1 MGYIGSRPADQAL
14 TGADIQDGSIQL
26 ADISVAARNDLGNT
40 DLYGFAK
47 THTAETIHVAVTESG
62 SKFYIAGV
70 LQDTLTL
77 YEGFTYI
84 FTHPSGHPFRF
95 STNANNSPSAPY
107 TTGTTVDSATQLTFV
122 VPTDAPTLYYYC
134 SSHSGMGGTALTVP
148 MKQEVVLTHTNG
160 ADDINVTHNNTD
172 LYDESFFSKKG
183 LSFSVNNGFLEVTV

>member
-1 MGYIGSRPADQAL
+1 MGYIGSKPADQVL
-14 TGADIQDGSIQL
+14 TGADIQDGSILL
-26 ADISVAARNDLGNT
+26 ADIAQSARDDLGNT

-47 THTAETIHVAVTESG
+47 TNTAQTMHVAVTDAG
-62 SKFYIAGV
+62 GKYYIAGV

-84 FTHPSGHPFRF
+84 FTHPSSHPFRF

-107 TTGTTVDSATQLTFV
+107 TTGTTVDSSTQLTFV
-122 VPTDAPTLYYYC
+122 VPTGAPTLYNYC

-148 MKQEVVLTHTNG
+148 IKQDVVMTYTNG
-160 ADDINVTHNNTD
+160 ADNINVLNGTTE

-183 LSFSVNNGFLEVTV
+183 LSFAVNNGFLEVTV

>member
-1 MGYIGSRPADQAL
+1 MGYIGSKPADQVL
-14 TGADIQDGSIQL
+14 TGADIQDGSILL
-26 ADISVAARNDLGNT
+26 ADIAQSARDDLGNT

-47 THTAETIHVAVTESG
+47 TNTAQTMHVAVTDAG
-62 SKFYIAGV
+62 GKYYIAGV

-84 FTHPSGHPFRF
+84 FTHPSSHPFRF

-107 TTGTTVDSATQLTFV
+107 TTGTTVDSSTQLTFV
-122 VPTDAPTLYYYC
+122 VPTGAPTLYYYC

-148 MKQEVVLTHTNG
+148 IKQDVVMTYTNG
-160 ADDINVTHNNTD
+160 ADNINVLNGTTE

-183 LSFSVNNGFLEVTV
+183 LSFAVNNGFLEVTV

>member
-1 MGYIGSRPADQAL
+1 MGYIGSAPAAQVL
-14 TGADIQDGSIQL
+14 TGSDIQDGSIQL

-134 SSHSGMGGTALTVP
+134 SNHSGMGGTALTVP
-148 MKQEVVLTHTNG
+148 MKQDVVLTHTNG

-183 LSFSVNNGFLEVTV
+183 LSFAVNNGFLEVTV